1 MVYQAAI
8 PIATAVGEFA
18 APYLIKEATKLG
30 IKKFIQNYGST
41 AFQAISTGV
50 VGGMIEQVTEPLDLQ
65 QEKLFGMPV
74 SRITGQEQVYSDIE
88 EPKKVEPLKFGQWI
102 GPDADE
108 MERQKEEIRKL
119 TKSTGFPADSV
130 APVPPLITPIPEPKK
145 IEPKDD
151 TPVELPKSEG
161 FPIPEQKTWK
171 DYILTQ
177 DKPKDI
183 TKQTKD
189 LITKEPEFGALTETE
204 KQTAL
209 LEKGD
214 KPDYYSRVAKA
225 VEGSQEI
232 ATAEQWMGIIQG
244 QGATKVELD
253 YLGLTEL
260 LKGKEKITKAD
271 LLSKIKE
278 KDLSSRITTTLI
290 PEKDMKEIAY
300 PEYDLGGHGA
310 SKDTRV
316 YVMQY
321 DVTKDEEGKYLPHD
335 EPIEYRAPP
344 VHIGKEQYGRNTL
357 ATLRV
362 QVGYEGIKELEDLHI
377 LNESQSDLMQTGQK
391 KGFVSDWD
399 AIKGSELIV
408 YLDKNN
414 IEYEIKKDHIIEGHD
429 VIKIYHH
436 GTTPKPS
443 NLSVSERNFSMLD
456 LTPNTNYLFSYP
468 RKIKKTE
475 YGEVY
480 EPSGKL
486 DKSKPKEFKRKISPN
501 AWTGNIKDHID
512 PNIPPDFPIK
522 DSRKMAELMVNEF
535 IKQAIL
541 SGTDSI
547 GFANGAILYDRYIG
561 QDQDKAESLAFW
573 QDKMLISSAE
583 KILKKW
589 IKKSGWNES
598 LESLITEHDIQ
609 IGAELQKR
617 DILPTME
624 EMRTE
629 DYFLE
634 TVTAKDL
641 LDYIV
646 KNLDPDFEGGQE
658 IPDFISLLDEEGL
671 GVAGD
676 NVGQKL
682 KSFVDSGHGDQEL
695 MVYQNN
701 EGTFNFRLPII
712 NKYAAEFHYKDTELG
727 LPEWAK
733 KKFEKDIYQR
743 REAIYA
749 KYVEDY
755 KVETSYGRHKII
767 KIKLPKLFKEQFIG
781 ESKKFT
787 ELKLPI
793 DEQTQ
798 KLVA

>member
-1 MVYQAAI
+1 MPVPLI
-8 PIATAVGEFA
+8 PIATTAGEFA
-18 APYLIKEATKLG
+18 APYLIREAGKIG
-30 IKKFIQNYGST
+30 IKKFIETYGST
-41 AFQAISTGV
+41 TFQTIAGSV
-50 VGGMIEQVTEPLDLQ
+50 VGGMILDKAPPLDLQ
-65 QEKLFGMPV
+65 KEKLFGMPV
-74 SRITGQEQVYSDIE
+74 SHITGQGEVYSDIE
-88 EPKKVEPLKFGQWI
+88 EPKKVEPLKYIPGIHGPKTKEQEEIEKI
-102 GPDADE
+102 G
-108 MERQKEEIRKL
+108 QKETFPIQEWD
-119 TKSTGFPADSV
+119 KSYTDTG
-130 APVPPLITPIPEPKK
+130 TTIPEPEKETPPVNIPPEIK
-145 IEPKDD
+145 TD
-151 TPVELPKSEG
+151 TG
-161 FPIPEQKTWK
+161 TPIPEQKTWK

-177 DKPKDI
+177 TKAKDI
-183 TKQTKD
+183 TKQTKE
-189 LITKEPEFGALTETE
+189 LVKEEPEFGALTETE
-204 KQTAL
+204 KQTAIAL
-209 LEKGD
+209 KGD

-321 DVTKDEEGKYLPHD
+321 DVTKDKEGKYLPHD
-335 EPIEYRAPP
+335 FPIEYHAPAAH
-344 VHIGKEQYGRNTL
+344 VGKEQYGRNTL

-362 QVGYEGIKELEDLHI
+362 QVGYEDIKELEDLHI

-391 KGFVSDWD
+391 KGFVSDFD
-399 AIKGSELIV
+399 AIKGSELIA

-414 IEYEIKKDHIIEGHD
+414 IEYEIKKDFLIEGHD
-429 VIKIYHH
+429 AVKIYHH
-436 GTTPKPS
+436 GTRLKPS
-443 NLSVSERNFSMLD
+443 NLSVSERKFSMVD
-456 LTPNTNYLFSYP
+456 LTPNTRYLFSYP

-486 DKSKPKEFKRKISPN
+486 DKTKPKEFLRKISPN
-501 AWTGNIKDHID
+501 AWTGKMKDHIYSD
-512 PNIPPDFPIK
+512 IPPDFPIK

-535 IKQAIL
+535 LKQAIL
-541 SGTDSI
+541 SGADSI
-547 GFANGAILYDRYIG
+547 GFANGWILRDRYIG
-561 QDQDKAESLAFW
+561 QDPDKAEALAFW
-573 QDKMLISSAE
+573 QDKMIISSAE

-589 IKKSGWNES
+589 IKESGWNES

-609 IGAELQKR
+609 VGAELQKR

-641 LDYIV
+641 FAYIA
-646 KNLDPDFEGGQE
+646 KNMDPDLEGAQE

-671 GVAGD
+671 GVAGAA
-676 NVGQKL
+676 VFEKL
-682 KSFVDSGHGDQEL
+682 QSYAESRHNDLEFI
-695 MVYQNN
+695 VYQNN

-712 NKYAAEFHYKDTELG
+712 NKNAAEGHYKDTELG

-743 REAIYA
+743 KEAIYA
-749 KYVEDY
+749 KYLEDY
-755 KVETSYGRHKII
+755 KVETSHGRHRII
-767 KIKLPKLFKEQFIG
+767 KMKLPKLFKKQFIG
-781 ESKKFT
+781 ESKKFV
-787 ELKLPI
+787 ELKPPI

-798 KLVA
+798 RLVA